1 MGKIPVDRGL
11 QALPENVDLCL
22 HDQLEE
28 EAEEAAA
35 LKIECCETWAS
46 AGSIDSPTKMANKTS
61 MESEGCSC
69 SVEMMQEVVNALK
82 MLTSRERC
90 REPRMRLCRIQC
102 SSEYTYQL
110 LSLTSE
116 GLEGRD
122 FSKEYSGSFVI
133 DEIF

>member
-61 MESEGCSC
+61 MAVEG
-69 SVEMMQEVVNALK
+69 AAA
-82 MLTSRERC
+82 
-90 REPRMRLCRIQC
+90 
-102 SSEYTYQL
+102 
-110 LSLTSE
+110 
-116 GLEGRD
+116 
-122 FSKEYSGSFVI
+122 
-133 DEIF
+133 DEKL